1 MNVYE
6 NLCIV
11 DDKEVKAFV
20 RHVSSNIK
28 RIRQEKGV
36 TQLEL
41 ALMIGQ
47 KSSAFYANAEN
58 SAKNRR
64 FNLEHIYKISR
75 ALNVDVV
82 EFFSKNEPMP

>member
-1 MNVYE
+1 MSIFE
-6 NLCIV
+6 NLCV
-11 DDKEVKAFV
+11 ADDEEVKEFIKLVAN
-20 RHVSSNIK
+20 NIK

-58 SAKNRR
+58 SAKDRR
-64 FNLEHIYKISR
+64 FNLEHIYKIAK
-75 ALNVDVV
+75 ALDVEV
-82 EFFSKNEPMP
+82 AEFFKK

>member
-1 MNVYE
+1 MLSIFD

-11 DDKEVKAFV
+11 DDDEVQNFIKQ
-20 RHVSSNIK
+20 VSANIK
-28 RIRQEKGV
+28 KERQLKGV

-64 FNLEHIYKISR
+64 FNLEHIYKISK
-75 ALNVDVV
+75 ALNVDV
-82 EFFSKNEPMP
+82 EKFFASS

>member
-1 MNVYE
+1 MSIFE
-6 NLCIV
+6 NLCV
-11 DDKEVKAFV
+11 ADDEEVREFIKLVAN
-20 RHVSSNIK
+20 NIK

-58 SAKNRR
+58 FAKDRR
-64 FNLEHIYKISR
+64 FNLEHIYKIAK
-75 ALNVDVV
+75 ALDVDVG
-82 EFFSKNEPMP
+82 EFFKK

>member
-1 MNVYE
+1 MSIFDD
-6 NLCIV
+6 LCV
-11 DDKEVKAFV
+11 ADEEEVKEFIK
-20 RHVSSNIK
+20 RVSSNIK
-28 RIRQEKGV
+28 RIRLKKGI

-64 FNLEHIYKISR
+64 FNLEHIYKIAK
-75 ALNVDVV
+75 ALGVDVV
-82 EFFSKNEPMP
+82 DFFKD

>member
-1 MNVYE
+1 MSIFK
-6 NLCIV
+6 NLCIAE
-11 DDKEVKAFV
+11 DDEVQEFIEQVAK
-20 RHVSSNIK
+20 NIK
-28 RIRQEKGV
+28 KIRKEKGR

-64 FNLEHIYKISR
+64 FNLEHIYKIAK
-75 ALNVDVV
+75 ALDVDVT
-82 EFFSKNEPMP
+82 EFFKK

>member
-1 MNVYE
+1 MFD

-11 DDKEVKAFV
+11 DDDEVQNFIKQ
-20 RHVSSNIK
+20 VSANIK
-28 RIRQEKGV
+28 KERQLKGV

-64 FNLEHIYKISR
+64 FNLEHIYKISK
-75 ALNVDVV
+75 ALNVDV
-82 EFFSKNEPMP
+82 EKFFASS

>member
-1 MNVYE
+1 MSIFD

-11 DDKEVKAFV
+11 DDDEVQNFIKQ
-20 RHVSSNIK
+20 VSANIK
-28 RIRQEKGV
+28 KERQLKGV

-64 FNLEHIYKISR
+64 FNLEHIYKISK
-75 ALNVDVV
+75 ALNVDV
-82 EFFSKNEPMP
+82 EKFFASS

>member
-1 MNVYE
+1 MSVFD
-6 NLCIV
+6 NLCV
-11 DDKEVKAFV
+11 TDDDEVKDFLKQ
-20 RHVSSNIK
+20 VSANIK
-28 RIRQEKGV
+28 KIRKSKGV

-64 FNLEHIYKISR
+64 FNLEHIFKISK
-75 ALNVDVV
+75 ALDVDVKD
-82 EFFSKNEPMP
+82 FFVID